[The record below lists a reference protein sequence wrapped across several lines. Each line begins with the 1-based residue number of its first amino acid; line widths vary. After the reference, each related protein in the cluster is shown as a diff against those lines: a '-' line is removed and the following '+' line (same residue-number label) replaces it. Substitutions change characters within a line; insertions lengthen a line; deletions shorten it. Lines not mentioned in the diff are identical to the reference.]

1 MTEALTLTEAAQNS
15 AKDLLSKES
24 EPKTGLR
31 VAVMGGGCSGL
42 QYKIGWDDPTEQ
54 DTITTHENGL
64 VLMVDQKSAVMLE
77 GSILE
82 FHNTIEQQ
90 GFEVQ
95 NPQAKGCCGCGKSFN
110 T

>member
-1 MTEALTLTEAAQNS
+1 MEAIKLTEAAQES
-15 AKDLLSKES
+15 AKALLSKES

-31 VAVMGGGCSGL
+31 VAVTGGGCKGL
-42 QYKIGWDDPTEQ
+42 RYKIGWDDPSEQ
-54 DTITTHENGL
+54 DTTTTYENGL
-64 VLMVDQKSAVMLE
+64 VVMVDQKSAVLLE

-82 FHNTIEQQ
+82 YHNTIERQ

-95 NPQAKGCCGCGKSFN
+95 NPQATGCCGCGKSFN

>member
-1 MTEALTLTEAAQNS
+1 VEALTLTEAAQSS
-15 AKDLLSKES
+15 AKELLSKES

-54 DTITTHENGL
+54 DTIVTYENGL
-64 VLMVDQKSAVMLE
+64 TLMVDQKSAVMLE

-82 FHNTIEQQ
+82 YHNTIEQQ

>member
-1 MTEALTLTEAAQNS
+1 MEAIKLTEAAQES
-15 AKDLLSKES
+15 AKSLLSKES
-24 EPKTGLR
+24 QPKTGLR
-31 VAVMGGGCSGL
+31 IAVMGGGCSGL

-54 DTITTHENGL
+54 DNITTYDNGL
-64 VLMVDQKSAVMLE
+64 IVMVDQKSAVLLE
-77 GSILE
+77 GSVLE

-95 NPQAKGCCGCGKSFN
+95 NPQACGTCGCGKSFN

>member
-1 MTEALTLTEAAQNS
+1 MGAIKLTEAAQES
-15 AKDLLSKES
+15 AKALLSKES

-31 VAVMGGGCSGL
+31 VAVSGGGCNGL

-54 DTITTHENGL
+54 DDITTYENGL
-64 VLMVDQKSAVMLE
+64 VVMVDQKSAGLLE

-82 FHNTIEQQ
+82 FHNTIERQ

-95 NPQAKGCCGCGKSFN
+95 NPNATGCCGCGKSFN

>member
-1 MTEALTLTEAAQNS
+1 MEVIEMTEAAQES
-15 AKDLLSKES
+15 AKELLSKES

-42 QYKIGWDDPTEQ
+42 QYKIGWDDPSEK
-54 DTITTHENGL
+54 DITHTYENGL
-64 VLMVDQKSAVMLE
+64 VLMVDEKSAVKLE
-77 GSILE
+77 GSVLE
-82 FHNTIEQQ
+82 YHNTIEQQ

-95 NPQAKGCCGCGKSFN
+95 NPQACNSCGCGKSFS

>member
-1 MTEALTLTEAAQNS
+1 MEAITLTSEAQES
-15 AKDLLSKES
+15 AKELLSKES

-31 VAVMGGGCSGL
+31 VAVLGGGCSGL
-42 QYKIGWDDPTEQ
+42 QYKIGWDDPSEQ
-54 DTITTHENGL
+54 DTITTYENGL

-82 FHNTIEQQ
+82 YYNTIERQ

-95 NPQAKGCCGCGKSFN
+95 NPQASNSCGCGKSFSC
-110 T
+110 

>member
-1 MTEALTLTEAAQNS
+1 MEAIKLTSEAQES
-15 AKDLLSKES
+15 AKALLSKES

-31 VAVMGGGCSGL
+31 VAVTGGGCSGL
-42 QYKIGWDDPTEQ
+42 KYKIGWDDPTEQ
-54 DTITTHENGL
+54 DNVTTYENGL
-64 VLMVDQKSAVMLE
+64 VVMVDQKSAVMLE

-95 NPQAKGCCGCGKSFN
+95 NPQATGCCGCGKSFS

>member
-1 MTEALTLTEAAQNS
+1 VEALTLTEAAQSS
-15 AKDLLSKES
+15 AKELLSNES

-42 QYKIGWDDPTEQ
+42 QYKIGWDDPSEQ

-64 VLMVDQKSAVMLE
+64 ILMVDQKSAAMLE
-77 GSILE
+77 GSVLE
-82 FHNTIEQQ
+82 YHNTIEQQ

-95 NPQAKGCCGCGKSFN
+95 NPQACGTCGCGKSFN

>member
-1 MTEALTLTEAAQNS
+1 MEVIKMTEAAQKS
-15 AKDLLSKES
+15 AKELLSKES

-42 QYKIGWDDPTEQ
+42 QYKIGWDDPSEKDNIHTY
-54 DTITTHENGL
+54 ENGL
-64 VLMVDQKSAVMLE
+64 VIMVDEKSAVMLE

-82 FHNTIEQQ
+82 YHNTIEQQ

-95 NPQAKGCCGCGKSFN
+95 NPQATGCCGCGKSFS